1 MSIEIRLVNLNCV
14 YMINEIPC
22 KGLLFHEDIK
32 TPYTRCENSYCIILF
47 VT

>member
-1 MSIEIRLVNLNCV
+1 MSIEIRLVNLSCV

-32 TPYTRCENSYCIILF
+32 THVVKILVVLF
-47 VT
+47 YS